1 MHLSVKSVIFDMD
14 GVITHTM
21 PWHFSTWRETFAAYG
36 VSVNKH
42 DIYCREGQKGITSV
56 EEIFALY
63 ERPFVL
69 EEAHR
74 ILAHKEELFKR
85 TVRQRFIPGARR
97 FLKSLHREGFR
108 LALVTGTS
116 RHELHTIL
124 PRHLFD
130 LFEVVVCGTDV
141 THGKPHPEPYQ
152 TALKQLA
159 IKPDEAVV
167 IENAPFGILS
177 AKAAGLR
184 CVALETSLSDEYL
197 AKADITCRSYRHLLE
212 TITLSRAG

>member
-1 MHLSVKSVIFDMD
+1 MRLTVKSVIFDMD

-21 PWHFSTWRETFAAYG
+21 PWHFKSWRETFAEHG
-36 VSVNKH
+36 VFVSKH

-56 EEIFALY
+56 QEIFSLHQ
-63 ERPFVL
+63 RPFVL
-69 EEAHR
+69 EEAQR
-74 ILAHKEELFKR
+74 ILLKKEELFKR
-85 TVRQRFIPGARR
+85 TVRQRFIRGARR
-97 FLKSLHREGFR
+97 FLKGLHREGFR

-124 PRHLFD
+124 PRHLYD

-141 THGKPHPEPYQ
+141 THGKPHPQPYE
-152 TALKQLA
+152 TALKQLQ
-159 IKPDEAVV
+159 ISPDEAVV

-184 CVALETSLSDEYL
+184 CIALETSLPREYL
-197 AKADITCRSYRHLLE
+197 AKADLTCRSYRHLLE
-212 TITLSRAG
+212 TIILNRAG